1 MYDNSDK
8 NCDVAKVEL
17 IKMEIVNG
25 KVMIKYRRNT
35 SNSFQEEQRFI
46 YAVRKAW
53 LKCLLS

>member
-1 MYDNSDK
+1 MYYSSDK

-25 KVMIKYRRNT
+25 KVMNKYRLNI

-46 YAVRKAW
+46 
-53 LKCLLS
+53 